1 MRKQVSVQRSGAA
14 CCLNCTIDVFV
25 DLPSTQRGS
34 HLSRNLEVIEEVL
47 ESSTAEPV
55 AGLEVLAADICRGL
69 LDKHGY
75 ASYAEATVNADYF
88 LDRKNPS
95 GRTTR
100 EMFKLV
106 AKASSTRGNGMKKMI
121 GAQAIG
127 MTACP
132 CAMETVR
139 EQVRGNVRLENEFPT
154 ISHNQRNVSALMVEV
169 PEQYDVEANDLI
181 EILEDSFSSPTYEIL
196 KRADEAAV
204 VIKAHSNP
212 KFVEDV
218 VRDILTR
225 VLQRYSSLPDDVI
238 VTARSESLES
248 IHKHNAFAERVTSL
262 GELRDRSQQEGV
274 DLGSRGGCS

>member
-1 MRKQVSVQRSGAA
+1 VGVTEVRKQVSVRREGVTG
-14 CCLNCTIDVFV
+14 CLNCTIDVFV

-47 ESSTAEPV
+47 ESSTSAPV
-55 AGLEVLAADICRGL
+55 TGLE
-69 LDKHGY
+69 KHGY
-75 ASYAEATVNADYF
+75 ASYAEANIQADYF

-100 EMFKLV
+100 EIFKLV
-106 AKASSTRGNGMKKMI
+106 AKASAYRGNGMKKLI

-139 EQVRGNVRLENEFPT
+139 EQIKGNVHLENEFPV
-154 ISHNQRNVSALMVEV
+154 ISHNQRNISTLMVEV

-181 EILEDSFSSPTYEIL
+181 EILEESFSSPTYEIL
-196 KRADEAAV
+196 KRSDEAAV
-204 VIKAHSNP
+204 VIRAHTNP

-218 VRDILTR
+218 VRDILTK
-225 VLQRYSSLPDDVI
+225 VLQRYPSLPNDVI
-238 VTARSESLES
+238 VTARSESQES
-248 IHKHNAFAERVTSL
+248 IHKHNAFAERVTTL
-262 GELRDRSQQEGV
+262 EELRDRSLQEGV